1 MAITFTPCLRK
12 KLKLDKHG
20 IINIR
25 ITHNRKSTYVSLKE
39 KIAERFW
46 NDNTHEIRAHKDFP
60 ADERLRLNE
69 LIENK
74 IAELK
79 NTFKATD
86 DVDKTKSNAKLSFID
101 FLNAELGQL
110 ELRNKIGTYKRY
122 KTTYYHIIG
131 FLATKGKTDLLFPEI
146 TTSFV
151 RDFETHILSQKTI
164 KGTLV
169 KQNTAKNYIKCF
181 KRLYQQALKLGVF
194 TTFNTDPFALFVNM
208 RLPVEHKRLDITQV
222 ETMYKYHFEKGHPL
236 FNTRNQF
243 MFQIFCQGLRVS
255 DLFTL
260 RYKNLLKNPGRID
273 LDQFKTKKTNSI
285 LLNDNLILLLKDYT
299 KPDLN
304 YILEEKYDIE
314 LEDGKIEKLNYY
326 EIGARYEEIAR
337 GYAQIMMKDFN
348 TNRFK
353 KAEAV
358 ALESGRKLKEKYSK
372 YFMKVV
378 YLLNRGLLE
387 YAERHPNDFVF
398 PVLKNEDFE
407 NVEFDQNTRLTKYQY
422 NQLQSK
428 EAMYNRNL
436 KKLQAFFK
444 IDINLTSHISRHTYA
459 SLLFDRDPSMLYEIS
474 KGLGHTNLKITE
486 AYLKSFDAEVV
497 DKPNIDFNNAFTH
510 LKVVKVSAE

>member
-169 KQNTAKNYIKCF
+169 KQNT
-181 KRLYQQALKLGVF
+181 G
-194 TTFNTDPFALFVNM
+194 D
-208 RLPVEHKRLDITQV
+208 
-222 ETMYKYHFEKGHPL
+222 
-236 FNTRNQF
+236 
-243 MFQIFCQGLRVS
+243 
-255 DLFTL
+255 
-260 RYKNLLKNPGRID
+260 
-273 LDQFKTKKTNSI
+273 
-285 LLNDNLILLLKDYT
+285 DY
-299 KPDLN
+299 N
-304 YILEEKYDIE
+304 H
-314 LEDGKIEKLNYY
+314 
-326 EIGARYEEIAR
+326 A
-337 GYAQIMMKDFN
+337 
-348 TNRFK
+348 
-353 KAEAV
+353 
-358 ALESGRKLKEKYSK
+358 
-372 YFMKVV
+372 
-378 YLLNRGLLE
+378 
-387 YAERHPNDFVF
+387 
-398 PVLKNEDFE
+398 
-407 NVEFDQNTRLTKYQY
+407 
-422 NQLQSK
+422 
-428 EAMYNRNL
+428 
-436 KKLQAFFK
+436 
-444 IDINLTSHISRHTYA
+444 
-459 SLLFDRDPSMLYEIS
+459 
-474 KGLGHTNLKITE
+474 KGL
-486 AYLKSFDAEVV
+486 
-497 DKPNIDFNNAFTH
+497 
-510 LKVVKVSAE
+510 